1 MKAIK
6 PNSIQAWLLATRPK
20 TLTGAATPVL
30 LGAALAMAQAQFQLI
45 PTLLCFL
52 FAALMQIDANL
63 INDLF
68 DYVKGADRADRLG
81 PKRACAEGWITIE
94 AMKRAIALITVW
106 ACATGVMLLFYG
118 GLELIPLGIL
128 CVLFAFLYT
137 AGPYP
142 LAYHGWGDLLVWVF
156 FGLVP
161 VGGTYYVMCH
171 NFSGTVALV
180 SLACGWII
188 NTLLV
193 VNNYRDRKEDALS
206 GKRTLVVR
214 WGAKAG
220 EWLYLGLGVGAS
232 LLCLS
237 LALQGLFWA
246 ALLPQFYLVLHYVTW
261 RKMVAIASGK
271 ALNRILGETSR
282 NMLVWGI
289 LLSIGLVLSALYN

>member
-6 PNSIQAWLLATRPK
+6 PHSIQAWILATRPK

-30 LGAALAMAQAQFQLI
+30 LGAALAMAEAQFELI

-81 PKRACAEGWITIE
+81 PKRACAEGWISVE
-94 AMKRAIALITVW
+94 AMKQAIALTTVM
-106 ACATGVMLLFYG
+106 AAATGVALLFYG
-118 GLELIPLGIL
+118 GLELIPMGLL
-128 CVLFAFLYT
+128 CILFAFLYT

-142 LAYHGWGDLLVWVF
+142 LAYHGWGDLLVWIF
-156 FGLVP
+156 FGLIP

-171 NFSGTVALV
+171 SWSTTVTLV
-180 SLACGWII
+180 ALACGWVI

-193 VNNYRDRKEDALS
+193 VNNYRDIEQDRAS
-206 GKRTLVVR
+206 GKRTVVVR
-214 WGAKAG
+214 WGAKRGAL
-220 EWLYLGLGVGAS
+220 LYFILGIGAS

-237 LALQGLFWA
+237 LALEGAYWA
-246 ALLPQFYLVLHYVTW
+246 ALLPQFYLLLHYRTW
-261 RKMVAIASGK
+261 RRMVQINKGK
-271 ALNRILGETSR
+271 ELNSILGETSR
-282 NMLVWGI
+282 NMMIWGI
-289 LLSIGLVLSALYN
+289 LLSLGLVLSALYN